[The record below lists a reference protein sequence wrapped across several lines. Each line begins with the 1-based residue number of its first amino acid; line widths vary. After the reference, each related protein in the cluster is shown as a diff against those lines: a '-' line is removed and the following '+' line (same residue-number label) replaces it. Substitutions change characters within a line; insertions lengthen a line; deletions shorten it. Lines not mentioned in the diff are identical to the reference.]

1 MNTRKLKSHAGED
14 VGFEK
19 KSKPAGSGTLSQIH
33 HDTQLQ
39 FGGFK
44 RQGDNM
50 TDANQKRRPAFGDI
64 TNQSLIEKKCSLKK
78 VEKNKIPVK
87 AVVVNKTKDSK
98 SKKASSKKENIEC
111 QIDED
116 VIQLSQGSVVSSS
129 QESNST
135 TDQSEAEDQN
145 LTFTV
150 DCDETE
156 ISTPEGVDNIDR
168 ENLKD
173 IAQVALYAPFIFRY
187 YKERELQFMVPMYM
201 DNQPSLTLNMRS
213 ILVDWLVEVQENF
226 ELNHETLYL
235 AVKLVDT
242 YLSKQIVIKED
253 LQLVG
258 AVSLFLAC
266 KFDERCP
273 PLIEDFL
280 YICDDAYNRRDFILM
295 EQSIFRTLD
304 YDIGM
309 PLSYRFLRRYSKCAR
324 ASMETLTLARFILEM
339 SLMEYEFIKYRESK
353 MACACLHLAQRM
365 KKNGEW
371 TETLEFYTGY
381 TSEDVLPLMK
391 ELNQMLAVPAKHL
404 NTIQSKYSH
413 HVFYEV
419 AKTKPLSPEEL
430 S

>member
-1 MNTRKLKSHAGED
+1 MNTRKQKHQTGFD
-14 VGFEK
+14 VK
-19 KSKPAGSGTLSQIH
+19 KSKAAVSQIH
-33 HDTQLQ
+33 HDSKIHI
-39 FGGFK
+39 GGFK

-50 TDANQKRRPAFGDI
+50 ADPNQKRRPAFGDI
-64 TNQSLIEKKCSLKK
+64 TNSIIENKGLVKKGEGKQ
-78 VEKNKIPVK
+78 NIPVK
-87 AVVVNKTKDSK
+87 AMVVNKLKQTKT
-98 SKKASSKKENIEC
+98 KKHKKENLD
-111 QIDED
+111 DE

-135 TDQSEAEDQN
+135 SDLSDTEIDEQS

-150 DCDETE
+150 EDTE
-156 ISTPEGVDNIDR
+156 PEINTPEGVDNIDR

-173 IAQVALYAPFIFRY
+173 IAQVALYAPFIFNY
-187 YKERELQFMVPMYM
+187 YKERELKFMVPMYM
-201 DNQPSLTLNMRS
+201 DNQPTLTTNMRS

-242 YLSKQIVIKED
+242 YLSKQIVTKEL

-258 AVSLFLAC
+258 ATSLFLAC

-280 YICDDAYNRRDFILM
+280 YICDDAYNRREFILL
-295 EQSIFRTLD
+295 EISIFKTIN

-353 MACACLHLAQRM
+353 MACACLHLAQKM
-365 KKNGEW
+365 KKSGEW
-371 TETLEFYTGY
+371 TSTLEFYTGY
-381 TSEDVLPLMK
+381 KNEDILPLMK
-391 ELNQMLAVPAKHL
+391 ELNQMIASPPKHL
-404 NTIQSKYSH
+404 NTILSKYSH

-419 AKTKPLSPEEL
+419 AKIKALSSSEF

>member
-1 MNTRKLKSHAGED
+1 MAD
-14 VGFEK
+14 
-19 KSKPAGSGTLSQIH
+19 PI
-33 HDTQLQ
+33 
-39 FGGFK
+39 
-44 RQGDNM
+44 
-50 TDANQKRRPAFGDI
+50 QKRRPAFGDI
-64 TNQSLIEKKCSLKK
+64 TNSIIENKGLVKKGEGKQ
-78 VEKNKIPVK
+78 KIPVK
-87 AVVVNKTKDSK
+87 AVIVNKSKQTKT
-98 SKKASSKKENIEC
+98 KKHKKENLD
-111 QIDED
+111 DE

-135 TDQSEAEDQN
+135 SDLSETEIEEHS

-150 DCDETE
+150 EDTDPE
-156 ISTPEGVDNIDR
+156 INTPEGVDNIDR

-173 IAQVALYAPFIFRY
+173 IAQVALYAPFIFDY
-187 YKERELQFMVPMYM
+187 YKERELKFMVPMYM
-201 DNQPSLTLNMRS
+201 DNQPTLTTNMRS

-242 YLSKQIVIKED
+242 YLSKQIVTKEL

-258 AVSLFLAC
+258 ATSLFLAC

-280 YICDDAYNRRDFILM
+280 YICDDAYNRREFILL
-295 EQSIFRTLD
+295 EISIFKTIK

-353 MACACLHLAQRM
+353 MACACLHLAQKM
-365 KKNGEW
+365 KKSGEW
-371 TETLEFYTGY
+371 TSTLEFYTGY
-381 TSEDVLPLMK
+381 THEDILPLMK
-391 ELNQMLAVPAKHL
+391 ELNQMIASPPKHL
-404 NTIQSKYSH
+404 NTILSKYSH

-419 AKTKPLSPEEL
+419 AKIKALSSSEL

>member
-1 MNTRKLKSHAGED
+1 MNTRKQKHQTGFD
-14 VGFEK
+14 VK
-19 KSKPAGSGTLSQIH
+19 KSKAAVSQIH
-33 HDTQLQ
+33 HDSKIHIS
-39 FGGFK
+39 GFK

-50 TDANQKRRPAFGDI
+50 ADPNQKRRPAFGDI
-64 TNQSLIEKKCSLKK
+64 TNSIIENKGLVKKGEGKQ
-78 VEKNKIPVK
+78 NIPVK
-87 AVVVNKTKDSK
+87 AVVVNKPKQAKTKK
-98 SKKASSKKENIEC
+98 HKKENLD
-111 QIDED
+111 DE

-135 TDQSEAEDQN
+135 SDLSDTEINEQS

-150 DCDETE
+150 EDTE
-156 ISTPEGVDNIDR
+156 PEINTPEGVDNIDR

-173 IAQVALYAPFIFRY
+173 IAQVALYAPFIFNY
-187 YKERELQFMVPMYM
+187 YKERELKFMVPMYM
-201 DNQPSLTLNMRS
+201 DNQPTLTTNMRS

-242 YLSKQIVIKED
+242 YLSKQIVTKEL

-258 AVSLFLAC
+258 ATSLFLAC

-280 YICDDAYNRRDFILM
+280 YICDDAYNRREFILL
-295 EQSIFRTLD
+295 EISIFKTIN

-353 MACACLHLAQRM
+353 MACACLHLAQKM
-365 KKNGEW
+365 KKSGEW
-371 TETLEFYTGY
+371 TSTLEFYTGY
-381 TSEDVLPLMK
+381 KNEDILPLMK
-391 ELNQMLAVPAKHL
+391 ELNKMIASPPKHL
-404 NTIQSKYSH
+404 NTILSKYSH

-419 AKTKPLSPEEL
+419 AKIKALSSSEF

>member
-1 MNTRKLKSHAGED
+1 MNTRKQKSHVVET
-14 VGFEK
+14 K
-19 KSKPAGSGTLSQIH
+19 KSKPGTLSQIH
-33 HDTQLQ
+33 HDSQLQ
-39 FGGFK
+39 IGGFK

-50 TDANQKRRPAFGDI
+50 ADANQKRRPAFGDI
-64 TNQSLIEKKCSLKK
+64 TNQSLIEKKEGLKK
-78 VEKNKIPVK
+78 EDKNKIPVI
-87 AVVVNKTKDSK
+87 AVVVSKTKDSK
-98 SKKASSKKENIEC
+98 PKKASSKKENIEC

-116 VIQLSQGSVVSSS
+116 VIQLSQESVVSSS
-129 QESNST
+129 QESTST
-135 TDQSEAEDQN
+135 TDQSDTEDEDQN

-187 YKERELQFMVPMYM
+187 YKERELKFMVPMYM

-242 YLSKQIVIKED
+242 YLSKQIVTKEV

-258 AVSLFLAC
+258 AASLFLAC

-280 YICDDAYNRRDFILM
+280 YICDDAYNRREFILM
-295 EQSIFRTLD
+295 EQSIFRTID
-304 YDIGM
+304 FDIGM

-365 KKNGEW
+365 KKSGEW

-413 HVFYEV
+413 QVFYEV
-419 AKTKPLSPEEL
+419 AKIKALSPEEL